1 MKNKKW
7 IILSVLIVMVL
18 AAAYVL
24 WEIISYKDY
33 IDAFSGATPVSLE
46 RKVPEGLSLT
56 VDGDV
61 KQTYHFS
68 SRSFRL
74 LAKTRI
80 RTPEVTPEGEIMGT
94 YIYTGIPVL
103 YILEGVVPKKTNTD
117 AFDRPLDMVV
127 VFSTTTGQ
135 TSLFSYGELT
145 TVSDSLPIML
155 AYFREPLLP
164 SKEPEKYTRNKYKEN
179 IKGLR
184 LICPR
189 EPDTSRYLDNVDR
202 LTLTVLPTPD
212 HLLPPVQKQKEC
224 VSESITCV
232 EGDKTRPDSYENVPI
247 IEISNWF
254 RIGHGRGIKGDH
266 LAAASGYHL
275 PSFLKQN
282 FPDCSPKDFFVFV
295 GCDGYRSIFSG
306 RELFCTRAG
315 NDFLLINTIDGKPSK
330 GGITIGAP
338 SDFFVDRCVWGL
350 THIVRIASQSHRQD
364 KPEPKGSV
372 F

>member
-1 MKNKKW
+1 MTNKKW
-7 IILSVLIVMVL
+7 ILLSVLIVVVL

-33 IDAFSGATPVSLE
+33 IDAFSGATPAALE
-46 RKVPEGLSLT
+46 RKIPEGLSLT
-56 VDGDV
+56 VDGKV
-61 KQTYHFS
+61 KQTYHLT

-74 LAKTRI
+74 LAKTRV
-80 RTPEVTPEGEIMGT
+80 RTPEISPKGEIMGT

-103 YILEGVVPKKTNTD
+103 YILEGVVPKKTNAD
-117 AFDRPLDMVV
+117 AFDSVMDMVV
-127 VFSTTTGQ
+127 VFSSTTGE
-135 TSLFSYGELT
+135 TSRFSYGELT

-155 AYFREPLLP
+155 AYFREPILP

-179 IKGLR
+179 IKGLW
-184 LICPR
+184 LISPR

-212 HLLPPVQKQKEC
+212 HLLPPVQKEKKC
-224 VSESITCV
+224 ASESIICV
-232 EGDKTRPDSYENVPI
+232 EGEETRPESYENVPV
-247 IEISNWF
+247 IEVSNWF

-282 FPDCSPKDFFVFV
+282 FPGCSSEDFFVFV
-295 GCDGYRSIFSG
+295 ACDGYRSIFSG
-306 RELFCTRAG
+306 REIFCTDAG
-315 NDFLLINTIDGKPSK
+315 DSFMLLNTMNGKPTK
-330 GGITIGAP
+330 GGITIGTP

-350 THIVRIASQSHRQD
+350 THIVRIARSHT
-364 KPEPKGSV
+364 KKTGI
-372 F
+372 